1 MKMQYPAKVLMAF
14 GEAISGN
21 KAIREWLMKNGYP
34 ELGLFVFALNNKTDA
49 REWLMNNGFQHLMA
63 TINGVEGNPGALAW
77 LQKFKFDIL
86 FHVARSGDGY
96 DDSYEWL
103 KSNNQPEFALISLK
117 IRYVK
122 DEIEQKNN
130 DIHSISP
137 E

>member
-1 MKMQYPAKVLMAF
+1 MQYPAKVLLAF

-21 KAIREWLMKNGYP
+21 KPIREWLMKNGYP

-77 LQKFKFDIL
+77 LKKFKFDIL

-103 KSNNQPEFALISLK
+103 KSHNQPEFALISLK
-117 IRYVK
+117 IRFVK

>member
-1 MKMQYPAKVLMAF
+1 MKMQYPAKVLLAF

-21 KAIREWLMKNGYP
+21 KPIREWLMKNGYP

-63 TINGVEGNPGALAW
+63 TINGVEGNPGALEW
-77 LQKFKFDIL
+77 LKKFKFDIL

-96 DDSYEWL
+96 EDSYEWL
-103 KSNNQPEFALISLK
+103 KTNNQPEFALISLK

-122 DEIEQKNN
+122 DEIERKNN